1 MQSEGS
7 KGWKERAGES
17 CEGGGGGKNERR
29 VRRYSKSRG
38 VGRGR

>member
-17 CEGGGGGKNERR
+17 CEGGGGKNERR